1 MAARYCEVALPVPL
15 RSTFTYAV
23 PASLAGE
30 ALVGRRM
37 VVPFRNRAMI
47 GVGVAESD
55 LPPDMARA
63 KSSLKT
69 PVRSPAPS
77 PVKTTV
83 REIAGVMDTLPAL
96 PPKLI
101 ELGQWISR
109 YYLAPIGETFRA
121 MMPPE
126 IELRHDR
133 EYWLTDAG
141 RAYLQELS
149 SGEEMTEAE
158 ILERD
163 LLRVFDAENGTAT
176 AARVPPGY
184 DSRRPL
190 RKQQQIPRRPEC
202 GLARDDNIRQRQ
214 EQYAARMPFLR
225 QGEPALQQD
234 GKMLATAGKSGGEAV
249 LEKLVRRGYLG
260 AREVLRRRKTRTQK
274 IVAWNPVSAEPDAP
288 FATSLRTSRTDRS
301 SLSAAEERIREFLTA
316 TRGPVPIG
324 LLMKK
329 AEASRAIVERLAKK
343 GRLLIWEEP
352 LTAGE
357 DPWDTDFVPSA
368 NELNEE
374 QKVALEEIR
383 GWLAASKFTAGLL
396 YGVTGSGKTEVYLGA
411 IEAALARGKT
421 AIVLVPEIALT
432 LWMSRLVRA
441 RFGAGVAVLH
451 SGLPEIERAREWWRV
466 RHGEARVVAGTRS
479 AVFAPLENVGLIIV
493 DEEQE
498 SSYKQEETPRYNGRD
513 VAVYRARLEGA
524 VALLGSATPSIET
537 YQNARAGKYRLLTLS
552 ARVANRPMA
561 RVRIVDLREE
571 FRARHKAAPV
581 SEALREALA
590 LRLDEGTQA
599 MVLIN
604 RRGYSWSLL
613 CRSCGAFVQC
623 QNCSI
628 ALTYH
633 KSRQRLEC
641 HYCGYAERPMKQ
653 CPKCRGEYMY
663 FVGDGAERVEEYL
676 KETFPRARIARLDR
690 DTVRTKREYQQV
702 LGAVA
707 KGEIDILVGTQMVAK
722 GHDFER
728 VTLVGVVAADLAL
741 GLPDFRAAER
751 TFQLLTQVAGRAGRG
766 ALAGEVLVETYY
778 PEHYAIE
785 CAARQ
790 DYISFY
796 EKEAHFRRILHYPPF
811 AALANVVVRDRKIEN
826 AIRWSRALAGY
837 FAPFE
842 KRGVKILGPAAA
854 PLARLRRDYRFQ
866 FVLKSPER
874 GALGKALAGC
884 LDFSAAKE
892 IPAAAVIVD
901 VDPASLS

>member
-1 MAARYCEVALPVPL
+1 MAQRYCEVALPVPL

-23 PASLAGE
+23 PESLDGE
-30 ALVGRRM
+30 QLVGRRV
-37 VVPFRNRAMI
+37 VVPFRNRAMV
-47 GVGVAESD
+47 GVGVAETD
-55 LPPDMARA
+55 RPPDMAPA
-63 KSSLKT
+63 KS
-69 PVRSPAPS
+69 PAKSHP
-77 PVKTTV
+77 KTTI
-83 REIAGVMDTLPAL
+83 REITGVMDTLPAL

-101 ELGQWISR
+101 ELGEWISR

-121 MMPPE
+121 MLPPE

-141 RAYLQELS
+141 RAYLEELS
-149 SGEEMTEAE
+149 SGEELMEEEAR
-158 ILERD
+158 ERE
-163 LLRVFDAENGTAT
+163 LLRRFDAEEEAAG
-176 AARVPPGY
+176 AARA
-184 DSRRPL
+184 RR
-190 RKQQQIPRRPEC
+190 KDGWE
-202 GLARDDNIRQRQ
+202 
-214 EQYAARMPFLR
+214 AA
-225 QGEPALQQD
+225 A
-234 GKMLATAGKSGGEAV
+234 K
-249 LEKLVRRGYLG
+249 KLVRRGYLG
-260 AREVLRRRKTRTQK
+260 AREVLRQRKTRTQK
-274 IVAWNPVSAEPDAP
+274 IVAWSPAGAEPAP
-288 FATSLRTSRTDRS
+288 QHLPESKRRTEASG
-301 SLSAAEERIREFLTA
+301 AEERIREFLTA
-316 TRGPVPIG
+316 TRGPVPMG

-329 AEASRAIVERLAKK
+329 AGASRAAVERLAKK
-343 GRLLIWEEP
+343 GRLVIWEEP
-352 LTAGE
+352 LTTGE
-357 DPWDTDFVPSA
+357 DPWDTDFIPPT

-374 QKVALEEIR
+374 QQEALAEIR
-383 GWLAASKFTAGLL
+383 GWLAAGKFTAGLL
-396 YGVTGSGKTEVYLGA
+396 HGVTGSGKTEVYLGA
-411 IEAALARGKT
+411 IEATLARGKT
-421 AIVLVPEIALT
+421 AMVLVPEIALT

-537 YQNARAGKYRLLTLS
+537 YHNARAGKYRLVRLT
-552 ARVANRPMA
+552 ARVANRPLA
-561 RVRIVDLREE
+561 GVRIVDLREE

-590 LRLDEGTQA
+590 VRLEAGTQA

-613 CRSCGAFVQC
+613 CRSCGAVVQC
-623 QNCSI
+623 ENCSI

-633 KSRQRLEC
+633 KSRGRLEC
-641 HYCGYAERPMKQ
+641 HYCGYDARPAKA
-653 CPKCRGEYMY
+653 CPKCGGEYMY
-663 FVGDGAERVEEYL
+663 YVGDGAERVEEYL
-676 KETFPRARIARLDR
+676 REKFPQARVARLDR

-702 LGAVA
+702 LGAFA
-707 KGEIDILVGTQMVAK
+707 KGEIDILAGTQMVAK

-741 GLPDFRAAER
+741 GRPDFRAAER

-790 DYISFY
+790 DFISFY

-826 AIRWSRALAGY
+826 AIQWSRALAGY
-837 FAPFE
+837 FAAFE
-842 KRGVKILGPAAA
+842 KRGVKVLGPAAA

-874 GALGKALAGC
+874 ASLGKALAGC
-884 LDFSAAKE
+884 LDFAAAKE